1 MMDDLNTKAPLFKKM
16 DRLIFQQIDVFKTTP
31 NYTTFQDF
39 YQGLDED
46 QQKAFRVSVVIATFV
61 IPLLLMSFLWWQ
73 NLSLKQEIELRS
85 SIVNK
90 AQEILGQ
97 NMGLRQ
103 VAPRVLSANPI
114 DSQSMMTSRLSNL
127 LTGIGVD
134 LSKIQVTQFDKTEIT
149 SGILRSEAMINFN
162 NFSTAEMTNL
172 LNTMIARERF
182 KIASLEVKR
191 NQNSSLLQG
200 QFQAVHFS
208 AIKAPEEE

>member
-1 MMDDLNTKAPLFKKM
+1 MDDLNTKTPLFKKM

-46 QQKAFRVSVVIATFV
+46 QQKAFRVSMVIATFV
-61 IPLLLMSFLWWQ
+61 IPLLLMAFLWWQ

-191 NQNSSLLQG
+191 NQNSNLLQG

-208 AIKAPEEE
+208 AITAPEEE